1 MAIQDFSQSLPM
13 MLYRALD
20 EIMPKFRC
28 IFNEFALTEQQWR
41 ILRVLWEHD
50 KITLGRLSDLTL
62 IPSPSLVG
70 IVDRLIKAKLI
81 RRERSDTDRRMIFVV
96 ATEEGRNLEA
106 KVMPRVNEIYK
117 EIKEPFS
124 MQQWGQLIDGLDQ
137 ISHLNK
143 KTVTNEHEE

>member
-20 EIMPKFRC
+20 EILPKFRY
-28 IFNEFALTEQQWR
+28 IFNEFSLTEQQWR

-50 KITLGRLSDLTL
+50 RITLGRLSDLTL

-70 IVDRLIKAKLI
+70 IIDRLIKANLVS
-81 RRERSDTDRRMIFVV
+81 RERSNSDRRMIFVV
-96 ATEEGRNLEA
+96 ATREGRKLEA

-124 MQQWGQLIDGLDQ
+124 KRQWGQLIDGLNQ

-143 KTVTNEHEE
+143 KTVANEHKE

>member
-20 EIMPKFRC
+20 EILPKFRY
-28 IFNEFALTEQQWR
+28 IFNEFSLTEQQWR

-50 KITLGRLSDLTL
+50 RITLGRLSDLTL

-70 IVDRLIKAKLI
+70 IIDRLIKANLVS
-81 RRERSDTDRRMIFVV
+81 RERSDSDRRMIFVV
-96 ATEEGRNLEA
+96 ATQEGRILEA

-117 EIKEPFS
+117 EIKDPFS
-124 MQQWGQLIDGLDQ
+124 KRQWDQLIDGLDQ

-143 KTVTNEHEE
+143 KTVANEHKE

>member
-50 KITLGRLSDLTL
+50 KITLGRLSDKT
-62 IPSPSLVG
+62 
-70 IVDRLIKAKLI
+70 KL
-81 RRERSDTDRRMIFVV
+81 
-96 ATEEGRNLEA
+96 
-106 KVMPRVNEIYK
+106 
-117 EIKEPFS
+117 
-124 MQQWGQLIDGLDQ
+124 
-137 ISHLNK
+137 
-143 KTVTNEHEE
+143 

>member
-20 EIMPKFRC
+20 EILPKFRY
-28 IFNEFALTEQQWR
+28 IFNEFSLTEQQWR

-50 KITLGRLSDLTL
+50 RITLGRLSDLTL
-62 IPSPSLVG
+62 IPSPSLSG
-70 IVDRLIKAKLI
+70 IIDRLIKANLVS
-81 RRERSDTDRRMIFVV
+81 RERSDSDRRMIFVV
-96 ATEEGRNLEA
+96 ATQEGRKLEA

-124 MQQWGQLIDGLDQ
+124 KRQWGQLIDGLNQ

-143 KTVTNEHEE
+143 KTVANEHKE

>member
-20 EIMPKFRC
+20 EILPKFRY
-28 IFNEFALTEQQWR
+28 IFNEFSLTEQQWR

-50 KITLGRLSDLTL
+50 RITLGRLSDLTL

-70 IVDRLIKAKLI
+70 IIDRLIKANLVS
-81 RRERSDTDRRMIFVV
+81 RERSDSDRRMIFVV
-96 ATEEGRNLEA
+96 ATREGRKLEA

-124 MQQWGQLIDGLDQ
+124 KRQWGQLIDGLNQ
-137 ISHLNK
+137 ISNLNK
-143 KTVTNEHEE
+143 KRVANEHKE